1 MSSNR
6 FNGLSM
12 PVFTAFGW
20 AGEEQA
26 LKYALSE
33 LENFINALYE
43 SLPKDTQALFQAH
56 GLDEPNESAYL
67 KVDEEPDEGL
77 VIAYSA
83 RPMNLEIKVG
93 IGDKGS
99 LSKAYKAA
107 DGRPEAFHG
116 LLTALGPEWIVR
128 IQQMEYDPE
137 TGSATHYQ
145 DLYKDTIANL
155 TLEVT
160 TETLNRAAFLN
171 SEEKW
176 IVPIHISHRMPSE
189 KAATMGKQLIPETV
203 DEISRMIPLVRF
215 LTGKI
220 RKPKKKRP
228 SRKRLK
234 VEDTP
239 TRQPSDVANLDRFV
253 YVSLIRPLHI
263 RRGFVNLTPEHWPF
277 FAINNRTETRQVS
290 LNYGTDTDDKSKVW
304 RLVQDFQVRIVLSP
318 AAHKWVENNFEP
330 NDLLQVT
337 AVKAESDRIVIK
349 LETAA

>member
-1 MSSNR
+1 MSSTR

-43 SLPKDTQALFQAH
+43 SLPKDTQALFPTH
-56 GLDEPNESAYL
+56 GLDAPNESVYL

-83 RPMNLEIKVG
+83 RPMNLEIKLG
-93 IGDKGS
+93 IANKGS

-107 DGRPEAFHG
+107 DGRPEAFHD
-116 LLTALGPEWIVR
+116 LLTALGPDWIVR

-137 TGSATHYQ
+137 TKAATHYQ
-145 DLYKDTIANL
+145 DLYKNSIANL
-155 TLEVT
+155 TVEVA
-160 TETLNRAAFLN
+160 TEALDKAAFLN
-171 SEEKW
+171 GEEKW
-176 IVPIHISHRMPSE
+176 VVPIHVSHRRSSE
-189 KAATMGKQLIPETV
+189 KVATMGKQIIPETL
-203 DEISRMIPLVRF
+203 DEMSRLMPLVRF
-215 LTGKI
+215 LTGKV
-220 RKPKKKRP
+220 RKPKKKAP
-228 SRKRLK
+228 SRKRLA

-239 TRQPSDVANLDRFV
+239 TGQPADVANLERFV
-253 YVSLIRPLHI
+253 YVSLVRPLHI

-277 FAINNRTETRQVS
+277 FAINNRTETRQVT

-304 RLVQDFQVRIVLSP
+304 RLVQESQVRIVLSP

-337 AVKAESDRIVIK
+337 AAKADPDRIVIK
-349 LETAA
+349 LETAV